1 MLAGLVD
8 LKHLRTRSFVQVEA
22 HLTPRC
28 QTGSTH
34 RGALQKLV
42 AAADRGRDQTRPG
55 GELVP
60 GDHLLLEAEDR
71 PVVDTLH
78 EGCDAQ
84 PEPHHQHNWYV
95 VLRSGGELMI
105 KNERQYKITRSRA
118 DDVRNTIGE
127 LQRTP
132 LPDGLQPEMRELQL
146 DALRGTLGD
155 LEVELAEYDALHDA
169 TLIEATGIEQLPTA
183 LIRAR
188 IACGLTQRQLAERV
202 GLQEQA
208 IQRYEA
214 TDYAGVSFARLVE
227 IAEALELTI
236 HYAVRLNQAG

>member
-1 MLAGLVD
+1 
-8 LKHLRTRSFVQVEA
+8 
-22 HLTPRC
+22 
-28 QTGSTH
+28 
-34 RGALQKLV
+34 
-42 AAADRGRDQTRPG
+42 
-55 GELVP
+55 
-60 GDHLLLEAEDR
+60 
-71 PVVDTLH
+71 
-78 EGCDAQ
+78 
-84 PEPHHQHNWYV
+84 
-95 VLRSGGELMI
+95 MI

-118 DDVRNTIGE
+118 DEVRNTIGE

-132 LPDGLQPEMRELQL
+132 LPDGLHPEMRELQF

-155 LEVELAEYDALHDA
+155 LEAELAEYDALHDA
-169 TLIEATGIEQLPTA
+169 TLKATGIEQLPTA

-236 HYAVRLNQAG
+236 HYDVRLTQAS